1 MGLFIGQPVLM
12 RGCCIADM
20 RIWPVFCIM
29 SNNYFECQI
38 PLPMKMYQ
46 ENGPFPGSGSLSTVR
61 PGISGV
67 SGKPARVRSESVP
80 SMAAVV
86 FLLVSVI
93 MTGIG
98 GPAHAASQDDEIVT
112 HLREHGLEVSGPQDL
127 DPLLERAAGSRLVL
141 LGEASHGTS
150 EYYTWRADISRR
162 LIEEHG
168 FDFII
173 VEGDWPLA
181 FRVNRHVKHLKEEPV
196 STREVMR
203 HFSRWPQWMWGNEEV
218 KELIG
223 WMHAFN
229 QDRPEHRRAGFYGMD
244 IYAHEQGVDDVVA
257 FLEEHDPSAARMAR
271 NNYRCFTR
279 HSDMQAYLQMVH
291 RTREHCGEDIEQVH
305 LHIEANREAF
315 LSADSVRFVNV
326 WQSSRMVIHAERHI
340 RGNLMRGPH
349 AWNHRVEHFYD
360 AAKNLLEW
368 YGEDARGIV
377 WAHNTH
383 IGDARATDMRNAGMK
398 NIGQIAREE
407 LGEDQVYAIGFGT
420 YRGDV
425 LAARQWEGAME
436 RMQIP
441 AAVSGSYEYFM
452 QQAGISPMLLLL
464 DDPEEHRPLMQPRG
478 NRAVGVMYQP
488 EQDATQNYVRTVLPR
503 RYNAFLFFEET
514 TALTPLDP

>member
-1 MGLFIGQPVLM
+1 
-12 RGCCIADM
+12 
-20 RIWPVFCIM
+20 
-29 SNNYFECQI
+29 
-38 PLPMKMYQ
+38 
-46 ENGPFPGSGSLSTVR
+46 
-61 PGISGV
+61 
-67 SGKPARVRSESVP
+67 
-80 SMAAVV
+80 MAAIV
-86 FLLVSVI
+86 FLMLSVI
-93 MTGIG
+93 VTGFG
-98 GPAHAASQDDEIVT
+98 EPAHAANQDDEIVT

-229 QDRPEHRRAGFYGMD
+229 EGRPEHRRAGFYGMD
-244 IYAHEQGVDDVVA
+244 IYAHEDGIADVVA

-279 HSDMQAYLQMVH
+279 HSDMQAYLQMVY
-291 RTREHCGEDIEQVH
+291 RTSQHCGEDIEQVH
-305 LHIEANREAF
+305 SHIEANREAY

-349 AWNHRVEHFYD
+349 AWNHRVDHFYD
-360 AAKNLLEW
+360 AAKNLLER
-368 YGEDARGIV
+368 YGENARGIV

-383 IGDARATDMRNAGMK
+383 IGDARATNMRNAGMK

-407 LGEDQVYAIGFGT
+407 LGENRVYAIGFGT

-441 AAVSGSYEYFM
+441 GAVSGSYEYLM

-464 DDPEEHRPLMQPRG
+464 DDPEDHRPLMQPRG
-478 NRAVGVMYQP
+478 NRAIGVIYQP
-488 EQDATQNYVRTVLPR
+488 EQDATQNFVRTVLPR

-514 TALTPLDP
+514 TALTPLNP